1 MPKLTLGFLAGLSCL
16 LTVNPACS
24 AEAKTGMERLK
35 EAQTEF
41 RVCATPNNLPFT
53 NKAGDGFD
61 NKIAE
66 LIASKEGK
74 PLSYAWAEPSHA
86 FFRQTL
92 GAWDCDVVMSVPA
105 GFGGPVV
112 TTKPYYCSKYVELR
126 RRSSKPVETDRIGVV
141 VKTPPLDILLR
152 QHRDPQVYLPND
164 PKGPDYTGRI
174 GSDLVSGRIDAA
186 YLWGPL
192 AARFVKDAPDK
203 LEISAADIAS
213 ADPNIRIVFPIA
225 MGVRHGD
232 RARLERLNA
241 FISSNEGQI
250 RRILEEYGVPLV
262 EGPQCAPPKQEA
274 LQAPKPAPS
283 PAVFVPPTLSRNIV
297 KVADT
302 KAADNAAAKGIGPE
316 AGAAKGAQNI
326 ECKNPET
333 LEEIGKIGQGSLKI
347 AQPPYTVEG
356 GKVGPKTYSGWIR
369 FSLNCE
375 RCHGPG
381 GIGSAIAPDLT
392 QAVKGL
398 NYHQFQTI
406 LTCGLVGNI
415 GAGVMPSWKDNPN
428 VMPYVAN
435 LWAYLKARADG
446 ALPAGRPERIA
457 SANSSK

>member
-1 MPKLTLGFLAGLSCL
+1 MPKLTFGLLAGLGCL
-16 LTVNPACS
+16 LTVTPVYS
-24 AEAKTGMERLK
+24 AETKTGMDRVK
-35 EAQTEF
+35 EAQTGF

-126 RRSSKPVETDRIGVV
+126 RRSSKPAEAEGRIGVV

-152 QHRDPQVYLPND
+152 RHRDPHVYLPND
-164 PKGPDYTGRI
+164 PKGPDYMGRI
-174 GSDLVSGRIDAA
+174 GSDLIEGRIDAA

-192 AARFVKDAPDK
+192 AARFVKEAPDK
-203 LEISAADIAS
+203 LEISATDIGSSDRDA
-213 ADPNIRIVFPIA
+213 RIVFPIA

-232 RARLERLNA
+232 DARLERLNA
-241 FISSNEGQI
+241 LISSDEDQI
-250 RRILEEYGVPLV
+250 KHILEDYGVPFA
-262 EGPQCAPPKQEA
+262 EGSQCTPPKQDA
-274 LQAPKPAPS
+274 LQAPTPPAS
-283 PAVFVPPTLSRNIV
+283 PAVFAPLAPFSRDIV

-302 KAADNAAAKGIGPE
+302 RVADTAAAKGVEPE
-316 AGAAKGAQNI
+316 AGGAQGAHDI
-326 ECKNPET
+326 QCKTPET
-333 LEEIGKIGQGSLKI
+333 LEEIAKIDEGSLKI
-347 AQPPYTVEG
+347 AKPVYTVKD
-356 GKVGPKTYSGWIR
+356 GKVGPRTYSGWIR

-381 GIGSAIAPDLT
+381 GVGSAIAPDLS

-398 NYHQFQTI
+398 NYRQFQTI

-428 VMPYVAN
+428 VMPYVEN

-446 ALPAGRPERIA
+446 ALPPGRPEKTA
-457 SANSSK
+457 SSQ